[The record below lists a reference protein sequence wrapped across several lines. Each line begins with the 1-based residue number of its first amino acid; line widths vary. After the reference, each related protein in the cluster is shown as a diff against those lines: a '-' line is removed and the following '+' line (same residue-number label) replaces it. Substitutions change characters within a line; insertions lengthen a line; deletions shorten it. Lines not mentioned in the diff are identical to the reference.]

1 MKQKVL
7 AFYNLDATD
16 NAENMNDWLSRT
28 NGRIIQLTAAS
39 AIEQDGGDVEHVLYA
54 LVEVEG

>member
-7 AFYNLDATD
+7 AFYNLDATS
-16 NAENMNDWLSRT
+16 NAENLNDWLSRN
-28 NGRIIQLTAAS
+28 NGKIIQLTAAS
-39 AIEQDGGDVEHVLYA
+39 AVEEDGGDVEHVLYA